1 MTKETFPA
9 SQLRT
14 WKSPNADDVTT
25 YSMLVNFKDLPD
37 GISLK
42 VNPRTPKM
50 NTAVAKT
57 LINAVV
63 NTDLDFDIKNRGI
76 IVTANSVKYDP
87 NSKEVTIDFACED
100 DFKYLDL
107 NPKDHHVVS
116 VKSHV
121 YLADNT
127 LFQYTES
134 RHQVDR
140 FRYTEFAR
148 RQKR

>member
-1 MTKETFPA
+1 MGFHSETEVIRFERLEINPKLSETTGFA
-9 SQLRT
+9 VGEHAICILRRRKVDGKFSILDWDLFLEKYSEGLT
-14 WKSPNADDVTT
+14 PEHAKIST
-25 YSMLVNFKDLPD
+25 YDYLED
-37 GISLK
+37 
-42 VNPRTPKM
+42 
-50 NTAVAKT
+50 T
-57 LINAVV
+57 LG
-63 NTDLDFDIKNRGI
+63 LDI
-76 IVTANSVKYDP
+76 AYAQ
-87 NSKEVTIDFACED
+87 KEVTIDFACED

-134 RHQVDR
+134 RHQIDR
-140 FRYTEFAR
+140 FRFTEFAR